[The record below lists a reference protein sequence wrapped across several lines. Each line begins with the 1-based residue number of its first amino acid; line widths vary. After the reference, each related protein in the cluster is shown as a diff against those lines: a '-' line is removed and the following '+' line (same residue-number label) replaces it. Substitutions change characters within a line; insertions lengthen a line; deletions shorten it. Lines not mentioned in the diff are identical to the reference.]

1 MIFSFFIVIIWKP
14 GLRYCSEYLP
24 AFSAEVV
31 FHILL
36 VQDIV
41 IIVKKRSPANF
52 GLMTKHSQ
60 NLLMKAQHELLHI
73 LELSTGTAFG

>member
-1 MIFSFFIVIIWKP
+1 METRLKILFRVFYY
-14 GLRYCSEYLP
+14 RT
-24 AFSAEVV
+24 AEVV